1 MCPMQ
6 TNKTITIVV
15 KVVAKSSYFLSI
27 NDVDFFEKENVSFFL
42 VQALVQI
49 NLSLKESFSNKVIF
63 HVHVQAIINPSLTMT
78 VETGD
83 DRIL

>member
-15 KVVAKSSYFLSI
+15 KVVAKISYFLSI
-27 NDVDFFEKENVSFFL
+27 NDVDFFEKENVFL